1 MRQAASSQQASWQAA
16 CAQPSRSC
24 AGCGSSNG
32 SGRIQIHT
40 HTHKQADKAYIH
52 TGNKQH
58 REQRH
63 THTHALRETKSFIFK
78 HIYRISWQ
86 YRDKLGSS
94 TQTLVI
100 ETCQLPPPPPISLT
114 HSHRRFYRPM
124 HFHKLC
130 PELSALCHISAGHNC
145 LETVSMSRAGTVVAG
160 LVSPL
165 SPVPLCFRCPSICK
179 RIFQRIPSSIC
190 CKQSIK

>member
-1 MRQAASSQQASWQAA
+1 MSRCDDMRQAASSQQASWQAA

-63 THTHALRETKSFIFK
+63 THTHALRETKSFIYK

-100 ETCQLPPPPPISLT
+100 ETCQLPPPPPYLSLT
-114 HSHRRFYRPM
+114 PTVDSIGQCISTNCVQSCQLCATFQLDTTAW
-124 HFHKLC
+124 KLY
-130 PELSALCHISAGHNC
+130 P
-145 LETVSMSRAGTVVAG
+145 
-160 LVSPL
+160 
-165 SPVPLCFRCPSICK
+165 
-179 RIFQRIPSSIC
+179 
-190 CKQSIK
+190 